1 MSTTRDIT
9 LTVQE
14 APVQDKGKDIARLSW
29 DTMEKLGLSRGD
41 VIEIEGAY
49 KTYALVSP
57 ASSPWADVIYID
69 GNIRRRAG
77 VGIREQAVIRR
88 AEPTEANRAEFQ
100 IIQDVQGLD
109 IRELEQFLAEQLKG
123 SLLFTGKDI
132 AIPVEGAE
140 RDPFDDF
147 FRSRSFGGTFWSS
160 PTTYAVVR
168 IISTDPD
175 GATISTPKTLFSVIR
190 GGKQTSSSSGRAGSP
205 AAQSGEGGEKEKYIP
220 DVHYEDIG
228 GLGRELSLVREMIE
242 LPLRNPDLFNHLGI
256 EPPKGVLLY
265 GPPGTGKT
273 LIAKAV
279 ANEVNAHFITLSGP
293 EIMNKYYGES
303 EGKLREVFEEAEKHA
318 PSIIFIDEID
328 SIAPKREDTKGEVER
343 RIVAQLLALMDGLKS
358 RGRVIVIAATNLPDN
373 LDPALRRGGRFD
385 REIEIGIPDVSG
397 RMAIFQIH
405 SQRVPLDLSGITI
418 SEDQL
423 IRDEKMQ
430 ISRLDED
437 IANLESKKSSEN
449 TSPVEKGETGEEV
462 ERRLADIT
470 SQKEEV
476 ENQIRRR
483 LFLQPFANQTH
494 GFVGADISL
503 TVKEAA
509 MHALRKG
516 LEKVP
521 PKDLKEGKIDKNLI
535 ASIRVTPGDFQAAL
549 SHVEPS
555 AMREV
560 LIEVPDVSWSQVGGL
575 EEVKKDLREAVEWP
589 LRYPQIF
596 SHLQTKT
603 PKGILLFGPPGT
615 GKTLMAKAVAHESEC
630 NFISVKG
637 PELISKWVGE
647 SEKGIREI
655 FRKARQAAPS
665 IIFFDEIDSLVPKRG
680 SYSDATHVTE
690 SVVSQILTE
699 IDGMEELK
707 NVTIIAATNRPDM
720 LDDALMRPG
729 RLERHIFVPPPDK
742 EGRKQIFEVYLKDAG
757 TLLTSDVTIDQLV
770 EKTEGYVGADIEALI
785 REAKLA
791 AMREFI
797 ALMTGRTDR
806 ELEEAVANVRI
817 TTRHFDEAFGR
828 VKGSLDEAA
837 RERYIRESWQILYNQ
852 DQIKILEK
860 AVFILAS
867 AENRRIPEDEIR
879 DLKVKVFGRIQ
890 KDFTSI
896 EKHTQELDKRYNPT

>member
-9 LTVQE
+9 LIVQE
-14 APVQDKGKDIARLSW
+14 APVQDKGKDIVRISW
-29 DTMEKLGLSRGD
+29 EAMEKLGLSRGD
-41 VIEIEGAY
+41 VIEIEGINR
-49 KTYALVSP
+49 TYAHVYPS
-57 ASSPWADVIYID
+57 SSPWADVIYVD

-77 VGIREQAVIRR
+77 IGIREQAIIRKG
-88 AEPTEANRAEFQ
+88 EPKEGNKIGFQ
-100 IIQDVQGLD
+100 IVQDVEGLD
-109 IRELEQFLAEQLKG
+109 IRELEEFLSEQLKG
-123 SLLFTGKDI
+123 TLLFTGKDI
-132 AIPVEGAE
+132 AIPVERSR

-147 FRSRSFGGTFWSS
+147 FRSRDPGGGTFWNSS
-160 PTTYAVVR
+160 TTYVVVR
-168 IISTDPD
+168 IISTEPE
-175 GATISTPKTLFSVIR
+175 GAVIPTQKTKYSVGKSEKPYQGSAGRKGAPVTQDSGDST
-190 GGKQTSSSSGRAGSP
+190 
-205 AAQSGEGGEKEKYIP
+205 EKETYIP
-220 DVHYEDIG
+220 DIHYEDIG
-228 GLGRELSLVREMIE
+228 GLERELSLVREMIE
-242 LPLRNPDLFNHLGI
+242 LPLRNPDLFKHLGI

-303 EGKLREVFEEAEKHA
+303 EGKLREVFEEAEEHA

-385 REIEIGIPDVSG
+385 REIEIGIPDITG

-405 SQRVPLDLSGITI
+405 SQRVPLELSGITI
-418 SEDQL
+418 GEDQL
-423 IRDEKMQ
+423 TRDERMQ
-430 ISRLDED
+430 LGRLTDD
-437 IANLESKKSSEN
+437 IRNLEEKRISEKEG
-449 TSPVEKGETGEEV
+449 TQREESN
-462 ERRLADIT
+462 RRLQDIIA
-470 SQKEEV
+470 QKEEV

-503 TVKEAA
+503 AVKEAA

-521 PKDLKEGKIDKNLI
+521 PKDLKEGKIDITLI
-535 ASIRVTPGDFQAAL
+535 ASIRVTQDDFQAAL
-549 SHVEPS
+549 THVEPS

-560 LIEVPDVSWSQVGGL
+560 LIEVPDVSWDQIGGL
-575 EEVKKDLREAVEWP
+575 EEVKRELIEAVEWP
-589 LRYPQIF
+589 LRYPQLF
-596 SHLQTKT
+596 RQLQTKT

-680 SYSDATHVTE
+680 AFSDATHVTE

-699 IDGMEELK
+699 MDGMEELK

-729 RLERHIFVPPPDK
+729 RLERHIFVPPPGE
-742 EGRKQIFEVYLKDAG
+742 EGRKQIFEVYLKDAD
-757 TLLTSDVTIDQLV
+757 TILTSDITIDTLV
-770 EKTEGYVGADIEALI
+770 TKTDGYVGADIEALI

-797 ALMTGRTDR
+797 TLMSRRTLR
-806 ELEEAVANVRI
+806 EMEEAVGNVRI
-817 TTRHFDEAFGR
+817 TGRHFEEAFCR
-828 VKGSLDEAA
+828 VRGSLDDAA
-837 RERYIRESWQILYNQ
+837 RQRYSREAWHILYNQ
-852 DQIKILEK
+852 DQSQVLEK
-860 AVFILAS
+860 AADILSS
-867 AENRRIPEDEIR
+867 AKDRGIPDEETRGLRAEIYTEGKKNFALIENM
-879 DLKVKVFGRIQ
+879 
-890 KDFTSI
+890 
-896 EKHTQELDKRYNPT
+896 TQELDKKYGLTK

>member
-9 LTVQE
+9 LIVQE
-14 APVQDKGKDIARLSW
+14 APVQDKGKDIARISW

-69 GNIRRRAG
+69 GNIRRRTG
-77 VGIREQAVIRR
+77 VGIREQAVIRK
-88 AEPTEANRAEFQ
+88 AEPREAKKAEFQ

-123 SLLFTGKDI
+123 NLLFTGKDI

-140 RDPFDDF
+140 RDPFDDL
-147 FRSRSFGGTFWSS
+147 FRARSFGGSIWSS

-168 IISTDPD
+168 ITSTDPE
-175 GATISTPKTLFSVIR
+175 GATISTPNTRFSAIR
-190 GGKQTSSSSGRAGSP
+190 GGKQASASSGRAGSP

-303 EGKLREVFEEAEKHA
+303 EGKLREVFEEAEEHA

-328 SIAPKREDTKGEVER
+328 PIAPKREDTKGEVER

-405 SQRVPLDLSGITI
+405 SQRVPLDLAGVTI

-423 IRDEKMQ
+423 TRDEKLQ
-430 ISRLDED
+430 ISRLDDD
-437 IANLESKKSSEN
+437 ITSLEARRSSDEVSQNKKGDE
-449 TSPVEKGETGEEV
+449 GEEI
-462 ERRLADIT
+462 ERRLSDVKA
-470 SQKEEV
+470 QKEEV
-476 ENQIRRR
+476 ENQIKRR

-521 PKDLKEGKIDKNLI
+521 PKDLKEGKIDKSLI
-535 ASIRVTPGDFQAAL
+535 ASIRVTLGDFQAAL

-560 LIEVPDVSWSQVGGL
+560 LIEIPDVSWGQVGGL
-575 EEVKKDLREAVEWP
+575 EEVKKDLKEAVEWP

-647 SEKGIREI
+647 SEKGIREV

-699 IDGMEELK
+699 MDGMEELK

-742 EGRKQIFEVYLKDAG
+742 EGRRQIFEVYLKDAG
-757 TLLTSDVTIDQLV
+757 TLLTADVTINQLV

-797 ALMTGRTDR
+797 ALMAGRTDR

-817 TTRHFDEAFGR
+817 TSRHFEEAFGR
-828 VKGSLDEAA
+828 VKGSLDDTT
-837 RERYIRESWQILYNQ
+837 RERYTRESWQILYNQ
-852 DQIKILEK
+852 DQKKILEK
-860 AVFILAS
+860 AAFIIAS
-867 AENRRIPEDEIR
+867 SENRGIPEGEIR
-879 DLKVKVFGRIQ
+879 DLKAKVYGGAI

-896 EKHTQELDKRYNPT
+896 EKQTQELDKRYNPT

>member
-14 APVQDKGKDIARLSW
+14 APVQDKGKDIARITW
-29 DTMEKLGLSRGD
+29 ETMEKLGLSRGD
-41 VIEIEGAY
+41 VIEIEGTS

-57 ASSPWADVIYID
+57 ASSPWADAIFID

-88 AEPTEANRAEFQ
+88 AELREAKKIEFQ

-109 IRELEQFLAEQLKG
+109 IRELEQFLSEQLQG
-123 SLLFTGKDI
+123 SLIFQGKEI
-132 AIPVEGAE
+132 AIPVESSE
-140 RDPFDDF
+140 RSPFDDF
-147 FRSRSFGGTFWSS
+147 FRSRDGGGTFWST
-160 PTTYAVVR
+160 PTAYVVVR
-168 IISTDPD
+168 ITATDPN
-175 GATISTPKTLFSVIR
+175 GAAIPSQKTRFSVVR
-190 GGKQTSSSSGRAGSP
+190 TGKQVSVPAGRSGSQGSP
-205 AAQSGEGGEKEKYIP
+205 TGESGEKEKYIP

-303 EGKLREVFEEAEKHA
+303 EGKLREVFEEAEEHA

-343 RIVAQLLALMDGLKS
+343 RIVAQLLSLMDGLKS
-358 RGRVIVIAATNLPDN
+358 RGKVIVIAATNLPDN

-385 REIEIGIPDVSG
+385 REIEIGIPDISG

-405 SQRVPLDLSGITI
+405 SQRVPLDLNGITI
-418 SEDQL
+418 GEDQL
-423 IRDEKMQ
+423 TRDEKMQ

-437 IANLESKKSSEN
+437 ISNLEAKIANDQNTESKAES
-449 TSPVEKGETGEEV
+449 
-462 ERRLADIT
+462 ERRLTDIKA
-470 SQKEEV
+470 QKEEV

-535 ASIRVTPGDFQAAL
+535 ASIRVTSGDFQAAL

-560 LIEVPDVSWSQVGGL
+560 LIEVPDVSWDQVGGL

-589 LRYPQIF
+589 LRYPQLF

-615 GKTLMAKAVAHESEC
+615 GKTMMAKAVAHESEC

-647 SEKGIREI
+647 SEKGVREV

-699 IDGMEELK
+699 MDGMEELK

-729 RLERHIFVPPPDK
+729 RLERHIFVPPPGK
-742 EGRKQIFEVYLKDAG
+742 EGRKQIFEVYLKDSG
-757 TLLTSDVTIDQLV
+757 TLLTADVIIDDLAL
-770 EKTEGYVGADIEALI
+770 KTEGYVGADIEALI

-797 ALMTGRTDR
+797 ALMAGRTDR

-817 TTRHFDEAFGR
+817 TSRHFNEAFGR
-828 VKGSLDEAA
+828 VKGSLDETT
-837 RERYIRESWQILYNQ
+837 RERYVRDSWKILYNQ
-852 DQIKILEK
+852 DQKKILEK
-860 AVFILAS
+860 AAFIITS
-867 AENRRIPEDEIR
+867 AENLGIPENEISE
-879 DLKVKVFGRIQ
+879 LKDAIYSGTI
-890 KDFTSI
+890 KDFTGI
-896 EKHTQELDKRYNPT
+896 EKHTQELDKKYNPT

>member
-1 MSTTRDIT
+1 MPTIRDVT
-9 LTVQE
+9 LIVQE
-14 APVQDKGKDIARLSW
+14 APVQDKGKDIARISW
-29 DTMEKLGLSRGD
+29 ETMEKTGLSRGD
-41 VIEIEGAY
+41 VIEIEGVH
-49 KTYALVSP
+49 KTYAIVAPS
-57 ASSPWADVIYID
+57 SSPWADVIFID

-77 VGIREQAVIRR
+77 VGIREQAIIRKGDAKE
-88 AEPTEANRAEFQ
+88 AEKVDFQ

-109 IRELEQFLAEQLKG
+109 IRELEQYLSEQLKG
-123 SLLFTGKDI
+123 SLLFQGKDI
-132 AIPVEGAE
+132 AIPVGSSTH
-140 RDPFDDF
+140 DPFDDF
-147 FRSRSFGGTFWSS
+147 FGSRDFGGGMFWNSQ
-160 PTTYAVVR
+160 TTYAIVR
-168 IISTDPD
+168 IT
-175 GATISTPKTLFSVIR
+175 ATGPEGVVIGTPKTRFSVVR
-190 GGKQTSSSSGRAGSP
+190 TGRQASSSPGRSGSQTT
-205 AAQSGEGGEKEKYIP
+205 QSGEGSEKEKYIP
-220 DVHYEDIG
+220 DIHYEDIG

-303 EGKLREVFEEAEKHA
+303 EGKLREVFEEAEEHA

-343 RIVAQLLALMDGLKS
+343 RIVAQLLSLMDGLKS

-418 SEDQL
+418 GEDQL
-423 IRDEKMQ
+423 TRDERMQ
-430 ISRLDED
+430 VSRLDED
-437 IANLESKKSSEN
+437 IKNLEARRSSEESN
-449 TSPVEKGETGEEV
+449 EHSDEP
-462 ERRLADIT
+462 ERRLADIRA
-470 SQKEEV
+470 QKEEV
-476 ENQIRRR
+476 ENQIKRR

-535 ASIRVTPGDFQAAL
+535 TAIRVNQGDFQAAL

-560 LIEVPDVSWSQVGGL
+560 LIEVPDISWDQVGGL

-589 LRYPQIF
+589 LKYPQLF
-596 SHLQTKT
+596 SHLKTKT

-647 SEKGIREI
+647 SEKGIREV

-680 SYSDATHVTE
+680 SCSDATHVTE

-699 IDGMEELK
+699 MDGMEELK

-742 EGRKQIFEVYLKDAG
+742 DGRKQIFEVYLKDSDS
-757 TLLTSDVTIDQLV
+757 LLTDDVTIDHLV

-797 ALMTGRTDR
+797 ILMTGRTNR
-806 ELEEAVANVRI
+806 ELEEAVSNVRI
-817 TTRHFDEAFGR
+817 TRRHFDEAFGR
-828 VKGSLDEAA
+828 VRGSLDDST
-837 RERYIRESWQILYNQ
+837 REQYIRQSWQILYNQ
-852 DQIKILEK
+852 DQRSILDK
-860 AVFILAS
+860 AAQIIGS
-867 AENRRIPEDEIR
+867 AKALEIPEDEVQS
-879 DLKVKVFGRIQ
+879 LKDEVYNTGT
-890 KDFTSI
+890 KDFSSI
-896 EKHTQELDKRYNPT
+896 ETHAQELDNKYHPI

>member
-1 MSTTRDIT
+1 MTINRDMT
-9 LTVQE
+9 LIVQE
-14 APVQDKGKDIARLSW
+14 APVQDKGKDIARISW
-29 DTMEKLGLSRGD
+29 EAMERLGLSSGD
-41 VIEIEGAY
+41 VIEIEGIY
-49 KTYALVSP
+49 KTYAIVSP
-57 ASSPWADVIYID
+57 SSSPWADVLFID

-77 VGIREQAVIRR
+77 VGIREQAVIRKGK
-88 AEPTEANRAEFQ
+88 PSEAKKIEFQ
-100 IIQDVQGLD
+100 IIQDVPGLD
-109 IRELEQFLAEQLKG
+109 IRELEQFLSDQLKG
-123 SLLFTGKDI
+123 TLLFTGKDI
-132 AIPVEGAE
+132 AIPVENS
-140 RDPFDDF
+140 RKDPFEDF
-147 FRSRSFGGTFWSS
+147 FRSGNTGRMFWNSS
-160 PTTYAVVR
+160 TSYAVVR
-168 IISTDPD
+168 ISSTDPD
-175 GATISTPKTLFSVIR
+175 GAVIASQKTRYSVGR
-190 GGKQTSSSSGRAGSP
+190 SGKQTSSGTNRAGSP
-205 AAQSGEGGEKEKYIP
+205 SSQTEGQDQEKYIP

-228 GLGRELSLVREMIE
+228 GLGRELSQVREMIE

-279 ANEVNAHFITLSGP
+279 ANEVNAHFIALSGP

-303 EGKLREVFEEAEKHA
+303 EGKLREVFEEAEEHA

-343 RIVAQLLALMDGLKS
+343 RIVAQLLSLMDGLKS
-358 RGRVIVIAATNLPDN
+358 RGKVIVIAATNLPDN

-405 SQRVPLDLSGITI
+405 SQRVPLQLSDITI
-418 SEDQL
+418 SEDL
-423 IRDEKMQ
+423 LTRDERVQ

-437 IANLESKKSSEN
+437 ISCLEEKISE
-449 TSPVEKGETGEEV
+449 EQDGEGKNENA
-462 ERRLADIT
+462 RRLQDIT
-470 SQKEEV
+470 TQKEEV
-476 ENQIRRR
+476 VNQIKRRV
-483 LFLQPFANQTH
+483 FLQPFANQTH

-521 PKDLKEGKIDKNLI
+521 PKDLKEGNIDSSII
-535 ASIRVTPGDFQAAL
+535 ASIRVTTDDFQAAL

-560 LIEVPDVSWSQVGGL
+560 LIEVPDISWDRVGGL
-575 EEVKKDLREAVEWP
+575 EQAKNELREAVEWP
-589 LRYPQIF
+589 LKYPQIF
-596 SHLQTKT
+596 RHLQTKT

-647 SEKGIREI
+647 SEKGIREV

-665 IIFFDEIDSLVPKRG
+665 IIFFDEIDALVPKRG
-680 SYSDATHVTE
+680 SYSDASHVTE

-699 IDGMEELK
+699 MDGMEELK

-720 LDDALMRPG
+720 LDDALVRPG
-729 RLERHIFVPPPDK
+729 RLERHIYVPPPEK
-742 EGRKQIFEVYLKDAG
+742 EGREQIFEVYLKDAD
-757 TLLTSDVTIDQLV
+757 TLLTDDVKISDLV
-770 EKTEGYVGADIEALI
+770 GKTEGFVGADIEALV

-797 ALMTGRTDR
+797 TCMKGRSDR
-806 ELEEAVANVRI
+806 ELEEAVTNVRL
-817 TTRHFDEAFGR
+817 TTRHFDEAFDR
-828 VKGSLDEAA
+828 VRASLDKQT
-837 RERYIRESWQILYNQ
+837 RERYAQEAWQILYNQ
-852 DQIKILEK
+852 EQRQILEK
-860 AVFILAS
+860 AAIVLSSLKEQDSSLSIT
-867 AENRRIPEDEIR
+867 E
-879 DLKVKVFGRIQ
+879 DLKAEVYREGK
-890 KDFTSI
+890 KDFPKI
-896 EKHTQELDKRYNPT
+896 ESLTQELDKRYNPT

>member
-1 MSTTRDIT
+1 MPTIRDVT
-9 LTVQE
+9 LIVQE
-14 APVQDKGKDIARLSW
+14 APVQDKGKDIARISW
-29 DTMEKLGLSRGD
+29 ETMEKTGLLRGD
-41 VIEIEGAY
+41 VIEIEGVH
-49 KTYALVSP
+49 KTYAIVAPS
-57 ASSPWADVIYID
+57 SSPWADVIFID

-77 VGIREQAVIRR
+77 VGIREQAVIRKGDAKE
-88 AEPTEANRAEFQ
+88 AEKVEFQ
-100 IIQDVQGLD
+100 IVQDVQGLE
-109 IRELEQFLAEQLKG
+109 IRELEQFLSEQLKG
-123 SLLFTGKDI
+123 SLLFQGKDI
-132 AIPVEGAE
+132 AIPVGSST

-147 FRSRSFGGTFWSS
+147 FGSRDFGGGMFWNSQ
-160 PTTYAVVR
+160 TTYAIVR
-168 IISTDPD
+168 ITATNPE
-175 GATISTPKTLFSVIR
+175 GAVIATPKTRYSVVR
-190 GGKQTSSSSGRAGSP
+190 TGRQASTSPGRSGSQTV
-205 AAQSGEGGEKEKYIP
+205 QSGEGSEKGKYIP
-220 DVHYEDIG
+220 DIHYEDIG
-228 GLGRELSLVREMIE
+228 GLERELSQVREMIE

-303 EGKLREVFEEAEKHA
+303 EGKLREVFEEAEEHA

-343 RIVAQLLALMDGLKS
+343 RIVAQLLSLMDGLKS

-405 SQRVPLDLSGITI
+405 SQRVPLDLLGITI
-418 SEDQL
+418 GEDQL
-423 IRDEKMQ
+423 TRDERIQ

-437 IANLESKKSSEN
+437 IKNLESRRSSEERN
-449 TSPVEKGETGEEV
+449 EHSDEP
-462 ERRLADIT
+462 ERRFVDIKA
-470 SQKEEV
+470 QKEEV
-476 ENQIRRR
+476 ENQIKRR

-535 ASIRVTPGDFQAAL
+535 AAIRVSQGDFQAAL

-560 LIEVPDVSWSQVGGL
+560 LIEVPDISWDQVGGL

-589 LRYPQIF
+589 LKYPQLF
-596 SHLQTKT
+596 SHLKTKT

-615 GKTLMAKAVAHESEC
+615 GKTLMAKAVSHESEC

-647 SEKGIREI
+647 SEKGIREV

-680 SYSDATHVTE
+680 NFSDATHVTE

-699 IDGMEELK
+699 MDGMEELK

-742 EGRKQIFEVYLKDAG
+742 DGRKQIFEVYLKDAG
-757 TLLTSDVTIDQLV
+757 NLLTADVTIDHLV

-797 ALMTGRTDR
+797 TLMTGRTNR
-806 ELEEAVANVRI
+806 ELEEAVSNVRI
-817 TTRHFDEAFGR
+817 TRRHFDEAFGR
-828 VKGSLDEAA
+828 VRGSLDDSTHEQ
-837 RERYIRESWQILYNQ
+837 YIRQSWQILYNQ
-852 DQIKILEK
+852 DQQRILEK
-860 AVFILAS
+860 AAQVIGS
-867 AENRRIPEDEIR
+867 AKTLGIPEDELQS
-879 DLKVKVFGRIQ
+879 LKDEVYNSGT
-890 KDFTSI
+890 KDFSSI
-896 EKHTQELDKRYNPT
+896 ETHTQELDNKYHPI

>member
-9 LTVQE
+9 LIVQE
-14 APVQDKGKDIARLSW
+14 APVQDKGKDIARISW

-77 VGIREQAVIRR
+77 VGIREQAVIRK
-88 AEPTEANRAEFQ
+88 AEPREAKKAEFQ

-109 IRELEQFLAEQLKG
+109 IRELEQFLAEKLKEN
-123 SLLFTGKDI
+123 LLFTGKDI
-132 AIPVEGAE
+132 AIPVESAE
-140 RDPFDDF
+140 RDPFDDL
-147 FRSRSFGGTFWSS
+147 FRSRSFGGSIWSS

-168 IISTDPD
+168 ITSTDPE
-175 GATISTPKTLFSVIR
+175 GATISTPNTRFSVIR
-190 GGKQTSSSSGRAGSP
+190 GGKQASPSSGRAGST

-220 DVHYEDIG
+220 DIHYEDIG

-405 SQRVPLDLSGITI
+405 SQRVPLDLAGVTI

-423 IRDEKMQ
+423 TRDEKLQ

-437 IANLESKKSSEN
+437 ITSLEARRSSDEESQN
-449 TSPVEKGETGEEV
+449 EKGAEGEEI
-462 ERRLADIT
+462 ERRLSDVKA
-470 SQKEEV
+470 QKEEV
-476 ENQIRRR
+476 ENQIKRR

-521 PKDLKEGKIDKNLI
+521 PKDLKEGKIDKSLI
-535 ASIRVTPGDFQAAL
+535 ASIRVTLGDFQAAL

-560 LIEVPDVSWSQVGGL
+560 LIEIPDVSWSQVGGL
-575 EEVKKDLREAVEWP
+575 EEVKKDLKEAVEWP

-615 GKTLMAKAVAHESEC
+615 GKTQMVKAVAHESEC

-647 SEKGIREI
+647 SEKGIREV

-699 IDGMEELK
+699 MDGMEELK

-742 EGRKQIFEVYLKDAG
+742 EGRRQIFEVYLKDAG
-757 TLLTSDVTIDQLV
+757 TLLTADVTIDQLV

-797 ALMTGRTDR
+797 ALMAGRTDR

-817 TTRHFDEAFGR
+817 TSRHFDEAFGR
-828 VKGSLDEAA
+828 VKGSLDDTA
-837 RERYIRESWQILYNQ
+837 RERYTRESWQILYNQ
-852 DQIKILEK
+852 DQKKILVK
-860 AVFILAS
+860 AAFIIAS
-867 AENRRIPEDEIR
+867 SENRGIPEDEIK
-879 DLKVKVFGRIQ
+879 DLKAKVYGGTI

-896 EKHTQELDKRYNPT
+896 EKQTQELDKRYNPT